1 MDDNIINDP
10 YYVLD
15 APYHRN
21 TPEDIVINALKK
33 LIVNK
38 EFDFDIVGLVYY
50 PEAFKLLL
58 EHIPEIDDSN
68 ITTLFNRIIEYNLDV
83 YNILVEY
90 LKNKKWK
97 SKNNHLRLRPYILK
111 NINVYRINEIYNIFN
126 LYDPNFLKYFYQI
139 NTMDTIK
146 SDYYGYRHA
155 WYDIF
160 YGDQDNV
167 LKTIKY
173 IIENDDCTQS
183 GLIDYIIWL
192 NGIEPKVGNKYK
204 KYYDH
209 YESVLKNAEVKTI
222 YYTLVELNENK
233 KKRIKIIY
241 DHLMKQSEINTYIN
255 ETK

>member
-1 MDDNIINDP
+1 MDDNIINDA

-15 APYHRN
+15 APYHRK
-21 TPEDIVINALKK
+21 TAEDIVINALKK
-33 LIVNK
+33 LIENNK
-38 EFDFDIVGLVYY
+38 FDFDIVGLVYY
-50 PEAFKLLL
+50 PKAFKLLL
-58 EHIPEIDDSN
+58 ENITEIDESN
-68 ITTLFNRIIEYNLDV
+68 ITTLFNRIIEYDLEV

-97 SKNNHLRLRPYILK
+97 SSNDHLRLRPYLLK
-111 NINVYRINEIYNIFN
+111 NINVGRINEIFNLFN
-126 LYDPNFLKYFYQI
+126 LYDPKFLYNFYQI
-139 NTMDTIK
+139 NTIDIIN

-160 YGDQDNV
+160 YGDQDTV

-173 IIENDDCTQS
+173 IIEHNECTQS

-192 NGIEPKVGNKYK
+192 NDIEPKVGNIYI

-209 YESVLKNAEVKTI
+209 YKSLLKNAEVKTI
-222 YYTLVELNENK
+222 YYTLVGLNENK

-241 DHLMKQSEINTYIN
+241 DHLIN
-255 ETK
+255 ESK